1 VFGCISLRHRDHA
14 EAGGLDLMFGPISVE
29 FTLMWWYNIGFD
41 TRWDWLQRSD
51 PVKPSS
57 SVTLMTSPQGC
68 HESVHCWPSLPR
80 SMCVWNAVASVGI
93 YYECYESQKKMV
105 GSRVWSIN
113 TFSHFLIRVKLLTIC
128 PHVHKI
134 QSCLCLPDAC
144 VKFHFQTRS
153 LGARRS

>member
-1 VFGCISLRHRDHA
+1 MFGCISLRHRDHA

-68 HESVHCWPSLPR
+68 HESVHC
-80 SMCVWNAVASVGI
+80 
-93 YYECYESQKKMV
+93 
-105 GSRVWSIN
+105 
-113 TFSHFLIRVKLLTIC
+113 
-128 PHVHKI
+128 
-134 QSCLCLPDAC
+134 
-144 VKFHFQTRS
+144 
-153 LGARRS
+153 